1 MEHAEPST
9 TKPHAQNTLSL
20 PSPEIL
26 REIARKQEERAKA
39 IRERR
44 AREELPAPEDGGGK
58 GGEGERRANAAKM
71 IQRNYRG
78 HRERRALEGY
88 GLSPSTRWLEV

>member
-1 MEHAEPST
+1 MEHAEAST
-9 TKPHAQNTLSL
+9 SKPHAQNTLSL
-20 PSPEIL
+20 PSQEVL

-44 AREELPAPEDGGGK
+44 AREGVPVQEDGAQQD
-58 GGEGERRANAAKM
+58 GEGERRANAAKM

>member
-1 MEHAEPST
+1 MEHADPST
-9 TKPHAQNTLSL
+9 PKPHAQNTLSL
-20 PSPEIL
+20 PAPEVL

-44 AREELPAPEDGGGK
+44 AREGVPVQDGDDAKDGGG
-58 GGEGERRANAAKM
+58 ERRTNAAKM